1 MSHEIVLLRNQVH
14 DLVQANEAAT
24 KRKSRKRKRI
34 QQEGTLTGEQ
44 GSILSAQRF
53 AVVVEMNKRRE
64 KELIENPTTRP

>member
-53 AVVVEMNKRRE
+53 AVVVKMNKRRE